1 MRSRRILLVSFLLLT
16 LTVITANAQSQDR
29 DNPTPLSADTI
40 KGAGIGKKVEYFYS
54 FTAGPG
60 EVTVAVDLKANTGAT
75 NADVEIFDAE
85 SNKVFYLFPNA
96 TTQGEHA
103 VKKFTLSSKQQVT
116 LRLALDASADS
127 YTVKLTGAVEFAPA
141 PESLPAGD
149 ASTSSSNVEQP
160 QPIQPDAT
168 TPIDTSTG
176 KTGKTKN
183 LEKAIDLLKSAGS
196 QFGLPSTGI
205 LHIVMKD
212 GTTQDVDLSKV
223 KSASINK

>member
-1 MRSRRILLVSFLLLT
+1 MKIRQILLFGILLMA
-16 LTVITANAQSQDR
+16 VTAIGVNAQSQDR
-29 DNPTPLSADTI
+29 DSPTPLAANTI

-60 EVTVAVDLKANTGAT
+60 EVTVAVDLKANAGAT
-75 NADVEIFDAE
+75 NADVEIFDDE

-116 LRLALDASADS
+116 LSLALDASADS
-127 YTVKLTGAVEFAPA
+127 YTVKLTGAVEFSPA
-141 PESLPAGD
+141 SESLPAGN
-149 ASTSSSNVEQP
+149 ASTSSSNVEQT
-160 QPIQPDAT
+160 QPDAT

-176 KTGKTKN
+176 KTSKTKN
-183 LEKAIDLLKSAGS
+183 IEKAINLLQTVGS

-205 LHIVMKD
+205 FHIVMKD
-212 GTTQDVDLSKV
+212 GTTQDIDLSKV